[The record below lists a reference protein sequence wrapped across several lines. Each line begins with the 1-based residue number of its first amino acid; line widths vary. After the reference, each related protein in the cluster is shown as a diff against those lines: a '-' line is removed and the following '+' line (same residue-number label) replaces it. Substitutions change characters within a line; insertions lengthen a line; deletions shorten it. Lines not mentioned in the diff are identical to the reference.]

1 MSRILVIAVG
11 KNIKNYKELTSSF
24 KDYEV
29 VYHSLILPMKEGV
42 KNYVDRVVEDVT
54 SGKLRI
60 DGIVGLNDYSS
71 LIAAI
76 IARRIGLISPS
87 IESLLNCQN
96 KYLSREIQ
104 NKYLPNNTPGYLILS
119 DKSLNT
125 FFNFER
131 GFAPPASLI
140 NHPRADSKLKKYATD
155 FKKFPIFIKPV
166 KGSLSFFSYKV
177 ESKEDLNKKIGQAEK
192 VLPKKNKFYKKI
204 LAVAKVESSYVDNL
218 LCEELIKGEQ
228 ITIDGYVFNGK
239 VVFFGITKSNFL
251 PGTLSFS
258 RFDYPY
264 SFGSS
269 LDSKIYF
276 LAKKLV
282 KAVGLNNSLFNA
294 ELMVDVKS
302 KGVTQIKIVE
312 INSRPSAQF
321 MYMIYQVTGFHPL
334 KVALDISIGKSSKFE
349 ARLQSSAQL
358 TPARQVKSLPAEAG
372 PKLLSLCSCFI
383 LRRKGD
389 ALVTRSPTKEE
400 VRALEKKYAPVEI
413 NILASQGHKLS
424 HYRQDTE
431 TFRYAE
437 IKVPGKNIHEIEKKF
452 EEIKKELIFEF
463 RKIKGMIET
472 LA

>member
-42 KNYVDRVVEDVT
+42 KNYVDRAVDAVT

-155 FKKFPIFIKPV
+155 FKKFPIFIQPV

-228 ITIDGYVFNGK
+228 ITIDGYVFSGK

-258 RFDYPY
+258 RFDYPH

-334 KVALDISIGKSSKFE
+334 KAALDISIGENPKFE
-349 ARLQSSAQL
+349 RRNPQSSAQL
-358 TPARQVKSLPAEAG
+358 MPAQGGQAG
-372 PKLLSLCSCFI
+372 PKLFNLCRCFI
-383 LRRKGD
+383 LRRRED
-389 ALVTRSPTKEE
+389 ALVARSPTKDEIN
-400 VRALEKKYAPVEI
+400 ALEKKYAPVEI
-413 NILASQGHKLS
+413 NILASKGHKLS
-424 HYRQDTE
+424 HYRQDTD

-463 RKIKGMIET
+463 RKIKGKIET

>member
-1 MSRILVIAVG
+1 
-11 KNIKNYKELTSSF
+11 
-24 KDYEV
+24 
-29 VYHSLILPMKEGV
+29 
-42 KNYVDRVVEDVT
+42 
-54 SGKLRI
+54 
-60 DGIVGLNDYSS
+60 
-71 LIAAI
+71 
-76 IARRIGLISPS
+76 
-87 IESLLNCQN
+87 
-96 KYLSREIQ
+96 
-104 NKYLPNNTPGYLILS
+104 
-119 DKSLNT
+119 
-125 FFNFER
+125 
-131 GFAPPASLI
+131 
-140 NHPRADSKLKKYATD
+140 
-155 FKKFPIFIKPV
+155 
-166 KGSLSFFSYKV
+166 
-177 ESKEDLNKKIGQAEK
+177 
-192 VLPKKNKFYKKI
+192 
-204 LAVAKVESSYVDNL
+204 
-218 LCEELIKGEQ
+218 
-228 ITIDGYVFNGK
+228 
-239 VVFFGITKSNFL
+239 
-251 PGTLSFS
+251 
-258 RFDYPY
+258 
-264 SFGSS
+264 
-269 LDSKIYF
+269 
-276 LAKKLV
+276 
-282 KAVGLNNSLFNA
+282 
-294 ELMVDVKS
+294 
-302 KGVTQIKIVE
+302 
-312 INSRPSAQF
+312 